1 MKSLN
6 MIMYNSKYNA
16 QLKISNNYH
25 IMLRIQTD
33 RQIDVPKLQIFIW
46 ELIK

>member
-1 MKSLN
+1 MKPLN

-16 QLKISNNYH
+16 QLKIANNYH
-25 IMLRIQTD
+25 IILRVKAH
-33 RQIDVPKLQIFIW
+33 RQIDVPTLQIFIW